1 MHTDTKILSSK
12 GRKKIRSF
20 SRIKFNL
27 KEEENYESNIL
38 NNYLKYKDI
47 LLNNKYSKLYNRFLN
62 PFMPLKKNN
71 STSILSL
78 QNNDETKRKKKVFS
92 FNKRNNMIKFRNI
105 SSGRNHIVSRNN
117 SNSKEEKRE
126 NKFKPKYKLL
136 MRSLSFNGN
145 GKRSFRNLSN
155 EVLDEL
161 FEDMPYSSIVTPQFK
176 KISFT
181 FQRKSFK
188 NKYRNSHNIIDKKY
202 YTNNLQKDINKF
214 KKLKEIQP
222 IYLSKFRN
230 IENMHNE
237 RIPNS
242 SRESGKNLIFN
253 SSNHE
258 NENEKEIIHSK
269 TSDKVNYGYK
279 FHVLKM
285 KLRKQSNV
293 TSHLINDIKKE
304 QSLGKHKILVG
315 IAQLNG
321 YKNKN
326 RLLKNKLQIL

>member
-12 GRKKIRSF
+12 GRKRLRSL

-27 KEEENYESNIL
+27 KEEDNYESNVL

-47 LLNNKYSKLYNRFLN
+47 LLNNKYSKQYNRFLN
-62 PFMPLKKNN
+62 PFIFLKKNN

-78 QNNDETKRKKKVFS
+78 QDNHEAKKKKKVFN
-92 FNKRNNMIKFRNI
+92 FIKKNNIIKYRNI
-105 SSGRNHIVSRNN
+105 SSGRNQIVSRNN
-117 SNSKEEKRE
+117 NSSNDEQRG

-176 KISFT
+176 KVSFT
-181 FQRKSFK
+181 FKRKSFK
-188 NKYRNSHNIIDKKY
+188 NKYKNFHNIIDKKY
-202 YTNNLQKDINKF
+202 YTNNLQKDNNKF
-214 KKLKEIQP
+214 KKIKEKQP
-222 IYLSKFRN
+222 IYLNNFKN

-237 RIPNS
+237 RTPNS
-242 SRESGKNLIFN
+242 SRNSGKNLVFN
-253 SSNHE
+253 SSNH
-258 NENEKEIIHSK
+258 ENEKEIIHSK
-269 TSDKVNYGYK
+269 KSDKVNYGYK
-279 FHVLKM
+279 FHLLKM

-293 TSHLINDIKKE
+293 TTHLINDIKKE

-315 IAQLNG
+315 IVQLNG
-321 YKNKN
+321 YRPKN
-326 RLLKNKLQIL
+326 RLLKTKLQIF

>member
-1 MHTDTKILSSK
+1 MNTDTKILSSK
-12 GRKKIRSF
+12 GRKKLRYF

-27 KEEENYESNIL
+27 KEEENYETNVL
-38 NNYLKYKDI
+38 NNYLKYKNL
-47 LLNNKYSKLYNRFLN
+47 LLNNKYSKKYNRFLN
-62 PFMPLKKNN
+62 PFLILKKNN
-71 STSILSL
+71 STSALSL
-78 QNNDETKRKKKVFS
+78 QNSHETKKKTKI
-92 FNKRNNMIKFRNI
+92 FNFIKRNDIKKYRNI
-105 SSGRNHIVSRNN
+105 CSGRNHIISRNN
-117 SNSKEEKRE
+117 NNNEEKRE

-136 MRSLSFNGN
+136 MRNLSFNGN

-155 EVLDEL
+155 EVLDKL

-181 FQRKSFK
+181 LQRKSLK
-188 NKYRNSHNIIDKKY
+188 NKNRNSHNIIDQKY
-202 YTNNLQKDINKF
+202 YTNSLQKDFNKF
-214 KKLKEIQP
+214 RKIKELQP
-222 IYLSKFRN
+222 IYLSNFKNNEN
-230 IENMHNE
+230 IHNE

-242 SRESGKNLIFN
+242 SRESGKNMVFN

-269 TSDKVNYGYK
+269 KSDKVNYGYK
-279 FHVLKM
+279 FHLLKM

-315 IAQLNG
+315 IVQLNG
-321 YKNKN
+321 YRPKN
-326 RLLKNKLQIL
+326 RFLKNKLQIL